1 MSMCTVSFA
10 AEEAVDTEQP
20 LTYDVRTYEA
30 ASSLINSL
38 LSEDVFGQDKSA
50 KLTRLQFVVG
60 AAKLFHLSELSAG
73 SVYSDVKA
81 NSVNAGYVTAAN
93 AAGWIATAD
102 KFNPNDEITFAQAI
116 KILLSAAEYQI
127 LADAKGGFPT
137 GYLTVANEIDLL
149 EGVSIGNDTSVTVA
163 EATILAY
170 NLMLAPV
177 FEITSYG
184 DKMDFKRGGKT
195 YIEKLYEAYPVEG
208 VVTATEHN
216 SIVLNAPFKKDNGKI
231 AIDGVEYKYPGSDI
245 SLLGKNVT
253 AYCAKEN
260 TRVKKVYC
268 VIPDENEE
276 ITITA
281 KDYMGIS
288 GTRLSYLDGNK
299 ERKLDLDSAYKVI
312 YNGRRVASLNAATML
327 RDNGAT
333 IRLLS
338 NNGDDTYEF
347 IFIDAYKYGIVTN
360 VDYVGGYIGFKT
372 PAELID
378 LSDDTEHVCYI
389 RKATGESV
397 ELYELTK
404 DTALAVKA
412 SMDNR
417 IFDITVLP
425 NSVTGTITGMF
436 LEEYEIDLGDVTY
449 KITKDFK
456 ENYIDTNLVAMGD
469 TISAVIG
476 MYGEIAYLISNSA
489 GTSYGH
495 LHDIYKDPAGFKPSA
510 YVKIYT
516 VGAAF
521 QAYELAEKVIVD
533 GVKKDRN
540 EAYND
545 FIAPAFNAAQADPT
559 APVLVIKYSLDN
571 ENKVNM
577 IDFASEDK
585 TLYGKELDPQ
595 DSLVK
600 YYSNISPSGGLYTSS
615 SSRGISSKVVL
626 ESSTIMVVPENV
638 ADRDDETLYSTMSGS
653 SLNTNYASQYRFDIY
668 DIDELG
674 NAGYAILYDAASLT
688 ESIIERNSTYI
699 IEKIRKAI
707 VDEEEGYNIQCWSM
721 NKYETLFMPSSV
733 TVTKNGAPSTLVAGD
748 IVRFV
753 VKNNKISSV
762 AVDYDFSSGTH
773 VFNTTSSRV
782 IQNYA
787 GGNAT
792 VFARGRVYS
801 ASGNTIVLRSPD
813 AGMPEA
819 GVALSDVYAVDSDTA
834 GVLGAHFDSLKPYR
848 INTYIA
854 CFDTATGEIRTIK
867 SDSIRTEAGY
877 GRNADKAILRL
888 DHYGGPTC
896 LIIIK

>member
-10 AEEAVDTEQP
+10 AEEAVDTEQA

-149 EGVSIGNDTSVTVA
+149 EGVSVGNDTSVTVA

-245 SLLGKNVT
+245 SLLGRKVT

-260 TRVKKVYC
+260 TKVKKVYC

-276 ITITA
+276 ITITV

-288 GTRLSYLDGNK
+288 GTKLSYLDGNK

-312 YNGRRVASLNAATML
+312 YNGRRVASLDAATML
-327 RDNGAT
+327 RDNDAT

-360 VDYVGGYIGFKT
+360 VDYVSGYIGFKT

-425 NSVTGTITGMF
+425 NSVSGMVTGMF
-436 LEEYEIDLGDVTY
+436 LEDYEIDLGDATY

-476 MYGEIAYLISNSA
+476 MYGEIAYLVSNSA
-489 GTSYGH
+489 GASYGH
-495 LHDIYKDPAGFKPSA
+495 LHDIHKDPSGMNPTA

-516 VGAAF
+516 IGAAF
-521 QAYELAEKVIVD
+521 QAYELAEKVTVD
-533 GVKKDRN
+533 GVKKDRDV
-540 EAYND
+540 AYDN
-545 FIAPAFNAAQADPT
+545 FIAPAFAAAQADPT
-559 APVLVIKYSLDN
+559 APVLVIKYSLDS

-577 IDFASEDK
+577 IDFASDDK
-585 TLYGKELDPQ
+585 SLYGKDLDPQ
-595 DSLVK
+595 NCLVK
-600 YYSNISPSGGLYTSS
+600 YYSSISPTGGLYTSS

-674 NAGYAILYDAASLT
+674 NAGYAILYDAATLT
-688 ESIIERNSTYI
+688 ESIIERNNTYI
-699 IEKIRKAI
+699 IEKIRKAV
-707 VDEEEGYNIQCWSM
+707 VDEEEGYNVQCWSM

-773 VFNTTSSRV
+773 VFNTTSSNV
-782 IQNYA
+782 VQNYA
-787 GGNAT
+787 GGRAT

-813 AGMPEA
+813 AGMPES

-877 GRNADKAILRL
+877 GKNADKAILRL